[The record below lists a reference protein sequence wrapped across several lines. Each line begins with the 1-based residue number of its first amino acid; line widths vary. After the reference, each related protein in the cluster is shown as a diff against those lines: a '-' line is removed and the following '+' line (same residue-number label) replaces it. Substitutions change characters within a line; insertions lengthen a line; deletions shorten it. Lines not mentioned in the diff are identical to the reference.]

1 MNAQIP
7 KELENLIF
15 CFYHISSLT
24 NSNISVKKNSLSS
37 TIWLSTPLVILLFDR
52 CNSRPLYT
60 VTQIALDKSLMWEE
74 LEIKI

>member
-7 KELENLIF
+7 EEFQTLIF
-15 CFYHISSLT
+15 CFYHISSFT
-24 NSNISVKKNSLSS
+24 NCNISVKKNFLSS
-37 TIWLSTPLVILLFDR
+37 TVRLPTLLVILLFDR

-60 VTQIALDKSLMWEE
+60 VKQIALDKSLMWEE